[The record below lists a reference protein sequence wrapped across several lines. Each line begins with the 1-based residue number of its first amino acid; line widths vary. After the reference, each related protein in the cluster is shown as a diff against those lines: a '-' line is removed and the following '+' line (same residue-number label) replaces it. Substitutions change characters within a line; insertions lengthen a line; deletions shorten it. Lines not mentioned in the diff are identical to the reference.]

1 MLAGV
6 IRRWRG
12 SRADGL
18 LCGAVVLAILSSCTN
33 FDRDRFAV
41 RVDADG
47 KIEVLACEGALP
59 AEVRR
64 SGSPWAGTR
73 PMPEWLRRSVTCW
86 RRMGSNWQ
94 FRSSPRGAE

>member
-59 AEVRR
+59 AEVALFGLPLGGDETDARVAPPV
-64 SGSPWAGTR
+64 GHVLATDGV
-73 PMPEWLRRSVTCW
+73 ELAV
-86 RRMGSNWQ
+86 Q
-94 FRSSPRGAE
+94 VFAERC